1 MKTASIRRQDSPVR
15 MRALAI
21 AIVAALAAA
30 PVAAQED
37 EFSLGDEPVAEEQD
51 AEALEAKRK
60 ALTETRNWV
69 ELGAGWV
76 SDDSFRFGKY
86 NGLEDSGLYG
96 ILNFEVGRRASWD
109 SGDAWYW
116 RIVGRDVGLDTREL
130 EYEAGVQGLWTVR
143 AAYDGIQV
151 NRTGDTRTIFTNP
164 GSTSLALP
172 SNWVGGQSTAQM
184 PRLVESL
191 RLHELEHSRRAIVLG
206 FDRNVKERWQFGTD
220 WRHERKE
227 GTKGIGGVIG
237 NSGGN
242 PRAVLLPEPI
252 DYTTDEVDAFVRY
265 GEGKA
270 QLQAGYHVS
279 LFRNENE
286 ALTWQNPYTAINGWN
301 AAAGFPTGQGSMAL
315 PPDNQF
321 HQFSVAGGWN
331 FSQRTRFSGDVAF
344 GRMEQDERFL
354 PYTINPTLA
363 ASITQPLPRTSLDGR
378 IDTTVANFRLSSR
391 PFDPWNWNLAF
402 RYDDRDNRTPRDEYV
417 YIGGDSNTQNV
428 ATTSSNR
435 RYNEPYSYQEEKLRF
450 DTGYRATDW
459 LHLTGSAERREIERT
474 YSEREEADEDTFT
487 FGARSDFTDWI
498 GGGVRLTFADRS
510 GSTYHGNEPFLS
522 GYAPGYTSTVPGQFE
537 NPPDL
542 RKYHLADREREQGT
556 VYLTVTPS
564 EAWSFGLNMNYAEDD
579 YEESELGLTHSRMHD
594 YTVDVAWVPSDRWTA
609 WGFYTYEKL
618 AADQDGQSTRGGTRV
633 EDSVDPRRSWFAD
646 HRDHAKT
653 WGLGLD
659 HRMSEDR
666 IELGVDWVQ
675 SRTTSDIFVS
685 AGTALA
691 YSPLPRDHTRLDA
704 LSLRARWQ
712 WRPQLAFNAGY
723 RYEEYDS
730 SDWSVDGVEAN
741 QLANVILFGED
752 SPDYDVHVFGVSAT
766 YTW

>member
-1 MKTASIRRQDSPVR
+1 MKTVSIRKQDRPL
-15 MRALAI
+15 RARVLCA

-30 PVAAQED
+30 PAAAQED

-51 AEALEAKRK
+51 AEALEAKRR

-69 ELGAGWV
+69 EIGAGWV

-86 NGLEDSGLYG
+86 NGLEDEGLFP
-96 ILNFEVGRRASWD
+96 ILDFELGRRGAWD
-109 SGDAWYW
+109 SDDTSYW
-116 RIVGRDVGLDTREL
+116 RVAGSDVGLSTREL
-130 EYEAGVQGLWTVR
+130 EYEAGAQGRWSVR
-143 AAYDGIQV
+143 AAYDEMQV
-151 NRTGDTRTIFTNP
+151 NRTGDIHTIFTNP
-164 GSTSLALP
+164 GSTALALP
-172 SNWVGGQSTAQM
+172 GNWVAGQNTATM
-184 PRLVESL
+184 SRLGESL
-191 RLHELEHSRRAIVLG
+191 REHDLEHSRRAITLG
-206 FDRNVKERWQFGTD
+206 FDRDVRERWQFGTD

-265 GEGKA
+265 ADGKA

-286 ALTWQNPYTAINGWN
+286 ALAWQNPYAAINGWD
-301 AAAGFPTGQGSMAL
+301 ASAGFPTGQGQMAL

-354 PYTINPTLA
+354 PYTVNPTLA
-363 ASITQPLPRTSLDGR
+363 ASVTRPLPRSSLDGR

-391 PFDPWNWNLAF
+391 PTDRWNWNMLL
-402 RYDDRDNRTPRDEYV
+402 RYDDRDNRTPRDEYN
-417 YIGGDSNTQNV
+417 YIGGDSNTQTLV
-428 ATTSSNR
+428 ATSNRR

-450 DTGYRATDW
+450 DTGYRVFDR
-459 LHLTGSAERREIERT
+459 LHLTGSAERRQVERT
-474 YSEREEADEDTFT
+474 YSEREEADENTFT
-487 FGARSDFTDWI
+487 IGARSDFTDWI
-498 GGGVRLTFADRS
+498 GGGVRLTRADRS

-522 GYAPGYTSTVPGQFE
+522 GYDPGYTSTVPGQFE
-537 NPPDL
+537 NAPGL
-542 RKYHLADREREQGT
+542 RKYHLADRQRDQGT
-556 VYLTVTPS
+556 VYLTVTPN
-564 EAWSFGLNMNYAEDD
+564 EAWSFGLNTNYVEDD
-579 YEESELGLTHSRMHD
+579 YDESELGLTFSRMHD
-594 YTVDVAWVPSDRWTA
+594 YTVDVAWMPAERWTA

-618 AADQDGQSTRGGTRV
+618 ASDQDGQSMGGGTRV
-633 EDSVDPRRSWFAD
+633 ADAVNPARSWFAD
-646 HRDHAKT
+646 HRDRAKT

-659 HRMSEDR
+659 HRMNEDKVK
-666 IELGVDWVQ
+666 LGVDYVQ
-675 SRTTSDIFVS
+675 SRTTSDVFVS

-691 YSPLPRDHTRLDA
+691 FRPLPQDHTRLRA

-712 WRPQLAFNAGY
+712 WRPQLAFNVGY
-723 RYEEYDS
+723 QYEKYDS

-752 SPDYDVHVFGVSAT
+752 SPDYKVHVVGVSVT
-766 YTW
+766 YTY